1 MAPIIVDS
9 AVEKDNLFIPLIDF
23 SLFLSGTPAEK
34 KSTADALLSGFQQA
48 GFIYLKNHGI
58 PRARVSRIF
67 ASSAAF
73 FARPQ
78 PQKDALAW
86 YSPEANRGYTAHGR
100 EKVTQ
105 LVDNGDV
112 EALRAAVPDLK
123 ESFEIGREGEEGLP
137 NMWPNRFDDEGQA
150 FKDVML
156 EFFDRCKDLH
166 MQVMRAVAMGL
177 GIEEAWFDGFTD
189 GGDNTLRLLHYPEV
203 KREVFRRKD
212 GLEQVRAGEHTDY
225 GSITLLFQ
233 DDRGGL
239 QVLSP
244 NGNFIDAIPIPDT
257 IVINAGDLLARWSN
271 DTIKS
276 TKHRVVE
283 PPLKEGQE
291 VEDVYPARY
300 SVAYFCNPNFD
311 RFVDA
316 IPGTYEETGKKYEGV
331 NSGEYLVRRLAAT
344 Y

>member
-1 MAPIIVDS
+1 MSLGLLYHPLTTP
-9 AVEKDNLFIPLIDF
+9 NRQLIDF

-34 KSTADALLSGFQQA
+34 KSTADTLLSGFQQA

-58 PRARVSRIF
+58 PRAQVSRVF

-105 LVDNGDV
+105 LVDKGDV

-123 ESFEIGREGEEGLP
+123 ESLEIGREGEEGLP
-137 NMWPNRFDDEGQA
+137 NMWPSCFDDEGQV

-156 EFFDRCKDLH
+156 EFFDCCKDLH

-225 GSITLLFQ
+225 GACKKGV
-233 DDRGGL
+233 DDEVTGRIIREL
-239 QVLSP
+239 ANEEDRV
-244 NGNFIDAIPIPDT
+244 NNFAIP
-257 IVINAGDLLARWSN
+257 R
-271 DTIKS
+271 
-276 TKHRVVE
+276 
-283 PPLKEGQE
+283 
-291 VEDVYPARY
+291 
-300 SVAYFCNPNFD
+300 
-311 RFVDA
+311 
-316 IPGTYEETGKKYEGV
+316 
-331 NSGEYLVRRLAAT
+331 
-344 Y
+344 